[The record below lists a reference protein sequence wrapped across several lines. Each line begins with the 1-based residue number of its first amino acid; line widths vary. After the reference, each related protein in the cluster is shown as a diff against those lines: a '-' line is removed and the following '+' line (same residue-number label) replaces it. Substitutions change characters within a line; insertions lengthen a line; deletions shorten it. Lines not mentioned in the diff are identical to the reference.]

1 MSYPLES
8 IFKEVAFI
16 AYHFHWSRDAVLDLS
31 HKERHAWVKEISAI
45 NEKIN
50 KPG

>member
-1 MSYPLES
+1 LEN

-16 AYHFHWSRDAVLDLS
+16 AYHFHWDRDMIQLMS
-31 HKERHAWVKEISAI
+31 HRERHAWVKEISGI

-50 KPG
+50 AKR